1 MNVSTS
7 SSFELLLKRGRSRK
21 LGIVLFVLVL
31 LVGSSVVEFFTLRYH
46 EENWEHI
53 VDEKCA
59 QYLQRV
65 EQDFVSVQ
73 RVTRRIATEVAQH
86 PVILAN
92 LTNPTLNQPTLIEY
106 ISKVSR
112 DQQVG
117 TEVYDRQGK
126 LIVWEG
132 LSGPA
137 HHREVLIALAG
148 RMTSN
153 VTRSSVY
160 SQLFVST
167 PVRSNGRIIG
177 VVLIRRTIEVNYPL
191 NNKFIKREGFAD
203 QLSQNLGVAVELNF
217 SENAEPKKDGRFL
230 SATLYGIDST
240 KIGVAS
246 VSRPARSAYL
256 ESISALFDRFNA
268 VVFTLLVIL
277 FVASGARG
285 VLQIQSVLLR
295 SLGVTLVIWT
305 ARYIFLWIDMPSLFF
320 SSGIFDPANFASKF
334 GWGLAKSIG
343 ELTLTDFA
351 LLVNVLVVT
360 KAMLDNLHGRSPW
373 WHPRNIIVRFVLAI
387 IAATLVFLLLRG
399 FGATVRS
406 AVFDST
412 LSYGDPRVIVPSF
425 ELGLMVV
432 NLFIISFC
440 LIVVVVGL
448 TSFIKSLISPGV
460 KRENIPWVVTFGLLA
475 LAAILFGVFQENPLM
490 STWYRLL
497 FVGGVVGLTYHVHRR
512 GRLNL
517 NIASPGIF
525 LLALGLSAAFF
536 YPLLDEK
543 VHEKDRSRVEV
554 FAGEFLR
561 PVDSWL
567 SLVVEEAL
575 QAFTTD
581 ETTDILTSGDA
592 DVVRRLAFTRWAQ
605 SSICREGY
613 SCVFAVYD
621 SASNET
627 SRFMLGG
634 QSILLPQLE
643 ASPAHLGE
651 KGIQVTEIGSGINAV
666 KVYRGTI
673 PISSADGN
681 VIAHAVVVITAGQQ
695 TLFRGETP
703 TLLRNISKESLES
716 FYRPVAASEFHDGA
730 LFASNNSSLPLGY
743 ELPEKVRNLFK
754 DSTMVSLWNEEVIDE
769 NRYETYYVRRT
780 SRSDAIVGLSVQ
792 ELGVTWHL
800 VSAVKVLVYYAI
812 VVLAVLFGFFLY
824 EWLGRRRYEF
834 KFRDKLLIALLVTA
848 IVPMIMIGTIGRM
861 FARERLMESA
871 AHRLEQETGTVG
883 LSIIQQMEQ
892 GAQDAK
898 TSLSPQ
904 IAEQIASDFGTDFN
918 VYIGKELE
926 VSSRPELYEAGIL
939 DRRMSGS
946 AYANIIVERKRFF
959 LQTETLGL
967 YRYAVGYRPLV
978 ASSGNII
985 GVVSVPTLFRQD
997 ELDEEVSKQ
1006 NALIFG
1012 VYAFVLFAILIIATT
1027 LANRIAAPI
1036 HKLTEATKRVSKGDL
1051 DVNLS
1056 STTTDGE
1063 IGELIHAFES
1073 MTKDLKR
1080 SREELIKVE
1089 REVAW
1094 KEMAKQVAHEIKNPL
1109 TPMKLSLQHLRQ
1121 TYKDKVPDLD
1131 RVFDEVSRTLID
1143 QIDTLGRIASEF
1155 SHFARMPKPRF
1166 EECDVNVILVESTR
1180 LFEQEANIRFEM
1192 NPAGDLPPVMADRE
1206 ELRRAFINII
1216 RNGIQAMASGGK
1228 LVITTVKEKSEVVVS
1243 IRDFGSGIPTEFKER
1258 LFQPNFSTKTDGM
1271 GLGLAIVK
1279 KTVDDLN
1286 GTIEIESETGKG
1298 TTVTIRIPVSNETA
1312 VA

>member
-1 MNVSTS
+1 MNVSIRS
-7 SSFELLLKRGRSRK
+7 LVELLLKRGRSRK
-21 LGIVLFVLVL
+21 FGIVLFVLVL
-31 LVGSSVVEFFTLRYH
+31 LLGSWGVEFFTFRYH
-46 EENWEHI
+46 EENWERI
-53 VDEKCA
+53 VGEKCA
-59 QYLQRV
+59 QYLDCV
-65 EQDFVSVQ
+65 EEDFVNLQ
-73 RVTRRIATEVAQH
+73 RVTRRIATEVAQN
-86 PVILAN
+86 PAV
-92 LTNPTLNQPTLIEY
+92 LTNLSDIPINQATLVEY
-106 ISKVSR
+106 ITRVSR
-112 DQQVG
+112 EQQVG
-117 TEVYDRQGK
+117 TEIYDRHGK
-126 LIVWEG
+126 LIAWEG

-148 RMTSN
+148 QLTSY

-167 PVRSNGRIIG
+167 PVRSEGRIIG
-177 VVLIRRTIEVNYPL
+177 AVLIRRTIEVNYPL
-191 NNKFIKREGFAD
+191 NNKFIRREGLAD
-203 QLSQNLGVAVELNF
+203 QLSQDLGVTVELNF
-217 SENAEPKKDGRFL
+217 SGTAEPKKDGRFL
-230 SATLYGIDST
+230 SATLYGIDSS
-240 KIGVAS
+240 KIGIAS
-246 VSRPARSAYL
+246 VSRPSRSAFL
-256 ESISALFDRFNA
+256 EGISSLFNRFNA
-268 VVFTLLVIL
+268 IMFTLLSLLL
-277 FVASGARG
+277 FVSGARRI
-285 VLQIQSVLLR
+285 LQVRSVLLR
-295 SLGVTLVIWT
+295 SVGITLLIWLV
-305 ARYIFLWIDMPSLFF
+305 RYILLWIDIPSMFF
-320 SSGIFDPANFASKF
+320 SAGIFDPANFASKF
-334 GWGLAKSIG
+334 GSGLAKSIG

-351 LLVNVLVVT
+351 LLINVLVVT
-360 KAMLDNLHGRSPW
+360 KTMLDTVHGKSPW
-373 WHPRNIIVRFVLAI
+373 WRPQNIIARLVFAI
-387 IAATLVFLLLRG
+387 GAATLIFLLLRG

-425 ELGLMVV
+425 ELGMMVF

-448 TSFIKSLISPGV
+448 TSFIKSLVSPGV
-460 KRENIPWVVTFGLLA
+460 KGETIPWVVTFGLLT
-475 LAAILFGVFQENPLM
+475 LAATLFGVFQENPLM
-490 STWYRLL
+490 SMWYRIL
-497 FVGGVVGLTYHVHRR
+497 FGLGIVGFTFHVHRR

-517 NIASPGIF
+517 SIASPGNF
-525 LLALGLSAAFF
+525 LLTLGLSAVFF
-536 YPLLDEK
+536 YPLLDDN

-567 SLVVEEAL
+567 SFVVEEAL
-575 QAFTTD
+575 QSFTTD
-581 ETTDILTSGDA
+581 ETIDILASGDA
-592 DVVRRLAFTRWAQ
+592 DEVRRLAFTRWAQ

-621 SASNET
+621 SQSNET

-634 QSILLPQLE
+634 HSVLFPQL
-643 ASPAHLGE
+643 AATRARVGAKS
-651 KGIQVTEIGSGINAV
+651 IQVTEIGSGINAI
-666 KVYRGTI
+666 KVYRGTV
-673 PISSADGN
+673 PILFAEGN
-681 VIAHAVVVITAGQQ
+681 VIARAVVIITAGQQ

-703 TLLRNISKESLES
+703 TFLRNVSKENLES
-716 FYRPVAASEFHDGA
+716 FYRPVTVSEFHDGA
-730 LFASNNSSLPLGY
+730 LFASNNSSLPFGY
-743 ELPEKVRNLFK
+743 GLPEKVRNAFK
-754 DSTMVSLWNEEVIDE
+754 DSTLVSLWSEEVIDE
-769 NRYETYYVRRT
+769 NSYETYYARRT
-780 SRSDAIVGLSVQ
+780 PGGDTIVGLSVQ
-792 ELGVTWHL
+792 ELGLTWHL
-800 VSAVKVLVYYAI
+800 VGLVKVLVYYAI
-812 VVLAVLFGFFLY
+812 VVLVVLFGFFLY
-824 EWLGRRRYEF
+824 EWLGSKRYEF

-848 IVPMIMIGTIGRM
+848 IVPMIMIGAIGRM
-861 FARERLMESA
+861 LARERLMESA
-871 AHRLEQETGTVG
+871 TQRLEQETATVG
-883 LSIIQQMEQ
+883 LNIIQKMEQ
-892 GAQDAK
+892 GPQSTK
-898 TSLSPQ
+898 PFLSPQ
-904 IAEQIASDFGTDFN
+904 SAEQIASDFGTDFN
-918 VYIGKELE
+918 LFIGKDLE

-946 AYANIIVERKRFF
+946 AYASISTEKKRFF

-967 YRYAVGYRPLV
+967 YRYAVGYRQLV
-978 ASSGNII
+978 ASTGAII

-1012 VYAFVLFAILIIATT
+1012 VYAFVLFAILLIATT

-1051 DVNLS
+1051 DVTLS
-1056 STTTDGE
+1056 SATTDGE

-1080 SREELIKVE
+1080 SRKELIRVE

-1131 RVFDEVSRTLID
+1131 RVFDEVSRTLIE

-1155 SHFARMPKPRF
+1155 SHFARMPKPRV

-1180 LFEQEANIRFEM
+1180 LFEQEANIRFEV

-1216 RNGIQAMASGGK
+1216 RNGIQAMENGGNI
-1228 LVITTVKEKSEVVVS
+1228 VIRTAREKSDVVVS
-1243 IRDFGSGIPTEFKER
+1243 IQDFGDGIPAEFKER

-1298 TTVTIRIPVSNETA
+1298 TTVTIRIPVSIGTNA
-1312 VA
+1312 A